1 MKESQNT
8 QSTTETATEH
18 VEKERRHYTRRRG
31 FKMNF
36 ELASDRI
43 ETLRKVLKVLDSE
56 FDCDELAIRI
66 GREEL
71 IIRFMDP
78 SRYKMVNFVIS
89 KVEFEEWRFPS
100 TKVKTAKFPVTVAVR
115 MDDLLYAIGDVRKDT
130 NVRFEIDA
138 VWATVV
144 KTRTEKKKQVKY
156 KETTLEK
163 DDLRITVRGTTVETY
178 DLKLLD
184 YTPEEEPMPK
194 VSHHAKFKLIAPDF
208 RAKIERVQKKA
219 DHCELIATPDRLIIK
234 GRGET
239 VKATIRIEKGGEIL
253 LDIECKHLHEEKVT
267 LSIEQ
272 LLSILPPKKVAEL
285 ITLELAT
292 DMPVKTKWF
301 TNFRESTLEFYLA
314 PRIDVE

>member
-1 MKESQNT
+1 
-8 QSTTETATEH
+8 
-18 VEKERRHYTRRRG
+18 
-31 FKMNF
+31 MNF

-56 FDCDELAIRI
+56 FECDELPIRI
-66 GREEL
+66 GMEEFV
-71 IIRFMDP
+71 IRFMDP

-115 MDDLLYAIGDVRKDT
+115 MKDFLYAIGDVGKDVK
-130 NVRFEIDA
+130 VRFEIDA

-144 KTRTEKKKQVKY
+144 KTRTEEKKQVKY

-163 DDLRITVRGTTVETY
+163 GDLRITVRGGTVETY
-178 DLKLLD
+178 DLKLID
-184 YTPEEEPMPK
+184 YAPEEEPKPK
-194 VSHHAKFKLIAPDF
+194 ISHHAQFKLIAPDF
-208 RAKIERVQKKA
+208 RAKIERVQKKV
-219 DHCELIATPDRLIIK
+219 DHCLLIGTPDRLTIE
-234 GRGET
+234 GSGDT
-239 VKATIRIEKGGEIL
+239 VKATIAVEKGGEIL
-253 LDIECKHLHEEKVT
+253 LDIKCKHLHEEKVT
-267 LSIEQ
+267 LSIDQ